1 MKQKRRLQRN
11 PLYMRK
17 KVYPLRWVSTE
28 KYIDGM
34 RHIKVKVVT
43 RGFEEDYIYQDDLPT
58 CNKERSRLMF
68 ALFLVLH

>member
-1 MKQKRRLQRN
+1 MRN
-11 PLYMRK
+11 
-17 KVYPLRWVSTE
+17 
-28 KYIDGM
+28 
-34 RHIKVKVVT
+34 IKVKVVT